1 VDLDL
6 RTSSSVDPAGL
17 SKLRSANAIAPS
29 RDPRAEFFLRIQS
42 LDAFRL
48 LDRDLMVEDEIGL
61 WQDWVWNMVEKA
73 VAC

>member
-1 VDLDL
+1 
-6 RTSSSVDPAGL
+6 
-17 SKLRSANAIAPS
+17 
-29 RDPRAEFFLRIQS
+29 LRIQS